1 MAEGEYK
8 VLARKWRPQSFED
21 VIGQEHVTRTLKNAI
36 VAGRIHHAFL
46 FIGSRGIGKTTTA
59 RILCKALNCLSSD
72 KPTPEPCGVCTNC
85 VSIGEGNNI
94 DVIEI
99 DGASNNG
106 VENVREIRDNIRMV
120 PSSSRYKVYIID
132 EVHQL
137 SSSAFNALLKTLEEP
152 PLHGVFILATTEAHK
167 IPATII
173 SRCQRFDFR
182 RVALDRIVALL
193 RNIVVKEGKKA
204 TDDALHAIAQ
214 AAEGGV
220 RDAESILDQLI
231 SYCDGE
237 IRFDDVYD
245 VLGLVDRRLL
255 HELCRAILDK
265 DIPAQLRIVED
276 IVAGGK
282 DLSQFVQEILQHFR
296 NLLVCKTGEAARL
309 LALPEDEIQV
319 LSEQAGRFPLT
330 HLIKLVEQFAQLTG
344 EFDSQLAQRIA
355 LEALL
360 IRISKAGVDVSID
373 TVLEKLLQL
382 GEGHAPAR
390 GGPNPPEAGAPPVPR
405 RAAPA
410 KPRGAP
416 APAAEPEPLTLTA
429 DNLRQLWP
437 AILERVREASLSLA
451 VWLGQG
457 VAAGIEGDTLVLQY
471 AAGQTRARE
480 TVEQPDQRRALESAL
495 AASTRNVR
503 TYRTELQAG
512 AASPRETKAEY
523 NPQQP
528 FYPTVNP
535 EEARKV
541 MADPRIAQ
549 VLDVFKGRIA
559 DIRHDV
565 SLAHREGD

>member
-1 MAEGEYK
+1 
-8 VLARKWRPQSFED
+8 
-21 VIGQEHVTRTLKNAI
+21 
-36 VAGRIHHAFL
+36 
-46 FIGSRGIGKTTTA
+46 
-59 RILCKALNCLSSD
+59 
-72 KPTPEPCGVCTNC
+72 
-85 VSIGEGNNI
+85 
-94 DVIEI
+94 
-99 DGASNNG
+99 
-106 VENVREIRDNIRMV
+106 
-120 PSSSRYKVYIID
+120 
-132 EVHQL
+132 
-137 SSSAFNALLKTLEEP
+137 
-152 PLHGVFILATTEAHK
+152 
-167 IPATII
+167 
-173 SRCQRFDFR
+173 
-182 RVALDRIVALL
+182 
-193 RNIVVKEGKKA
+193 
-204 TDDALHAIAQ
+204 
-214 AAEGGV
+214 
-220 RDAESILDQLI
+220 
-231 SYCDGE
+231 
-237 IRFDDVYD
+237 VYD

-549 VLDVFKGRIA
+549 VLDVLKGRIA

>member
-204 TDDALHAIAQ
+204 TDDALHAIAR

-309 LALPEDEIQV
+309 LALPEDEIQA

-480 TVEQPDQRRALESAL
+480 TVEQPDQRRALESVL